1 MKKLRKKTTLHGFD
15 DTLPYHKARSQAK
28 EHHSSM
34 ERTQLLWSQGLQTPH
49 TQNDAKQ
56 ARIDRHTS
64 MWKPGDSLIRPMTLV
79 RAQLLKALEVQ
90 NLEKYRNLINCS
102 IRILNQSTSV
112 LSSTSETFRDPMTIP
127 IRVISL
133 STLRSEECS
142 SCSVQRQLVL
152 KMASTQGTRPS
163 DVTLCFKLELI
174 TNLFESLGCL
184 GSLGSLGP
192 V

>member
-1 MKKLRKKTTLHGFD
+1 MGLMTHCHAIKLEAKQRNII
-15 DTLPYHKARSQAK
+15 ARWK
-28 EHHSSM
+28 ERSCF
-34 ERTQLLWSQGLQTPH
+34 GLKDCK
-49 TQNDAKQ
+49 NDAKQ

-79 RAQLLKALEVQ
+79 RAQLLRALEVQ

-112 LSSTSETFRDPMTIP
+112 L
-127 IRVISL
+127 
-133 STLRSEECS
+133 TLRSEECS

>member
-15 DTLPYHKARSQAK
+15 DTLPCHKARSQAK

-79 RAQLLKALEVQ
+79 RAQLLRALEVQ

-152 KMASTQGTRPS
+152 MASTQGTRPS

>member
-1 MKKLRKKTTLHGFD
+1 MKKLRKKLKTTLHGFD
-15 DTLPYHKARSQAK
+15 DTLPCHKARSQAK

-79 RAQLLKALEVQ
+79 RAQLLRALEVQ
-90 NLEKYRNLINCS
+90 NLEKYRNLINSS

-112 LSSTSETFRDPMTIP
+112 LSSTSETCRDPMTIT
-127 IRVISL
+127 IRLIS
-133 STLRSEECS
+133 STHID
-142 SCSVQRQLVL
+142 
-152 KMASTQGTRPS
+152 AQGKG
-163 DVTLCFKLELI
+163 VHLLI
-174 TNLFESLGCL
+174 
-184 GSLGSLGP
+184 GP
-192 V
+192 LTFCAEGGLNTGHTTFRCHALLQA